1 MVHERPAS
9 CKVRAALSPAIPAPT
24 TAIWVMFLLLWRL
37 TRDGCT
43 SDTKTLSLVLTLV
56 LRLGEFEGDVGYI
69 IPGVVDVDEQ
79 QQHRCRGDDEQ
90 CRCWI
95 AWKQDGQDD
104 EPGIGDERQDR
115 MPEPVFQHRLIVC
128 LPAHTP
134 EHDDDVGYPP
144 ETAEAKQHTRL
155 PERLPGCAEYR
166 GDQQR
171 EAKMHDVGRVECRK
185 RLTLRRH
192 AHP

>member
-1 MVHERPAS
+1 MV
-9 CKVRAALSPAIPAPT
+9 
-24 TAIWVMFLLLWRL
+24 LLLWRL
-37 TRDGCT
+37 TRAGCT

-69 IPGVVDVDEQ
+69 IPGVVDADEQ
-79 QQHRCRGDDEQ
+79 QQHRCRG
-90 CRCWI
+90 
-95 AWKQDGQDD
+95 DD

-144 ETAEAKQHTRL
+144 ETAEAKQHTRP
-155 PERLPGCAEYR
+155 PERLPA
-166 GDQQR
+166 
-171 EAKMHDVGRVECRK
+171 
-185 RLTLRRH
+185 H
-192 AHP
+192 AP